1 MSKLAKKL
9 IEKEKRERTGKLIL
23 GKCGL
28 TKLPDFSELPWLQTL
43 ILSSMWFD
51 FEFEFEEANRILYGT
66 GRVSGENKIEI
77 LPTLSFPNGL
87 TKLVAGALR
96 ITDIRFLENL
106 TCLQYLDLSLNQ
118 IMDIQYLEILTSLK
132 YLYLDKNQIS
142 DIRFLKNLTNLK
154 FLHLNSNQ
162 VTDIRFLKNLTNL
175 KSLNLSNNQITDI
188 SPILPLIEKGIP
200 VSMKDHSDGI
210 CLYNNPLTNPPP
222 EIVAQG
228 NAAILEYFRQK
239 KATGAEPLL
248 EAKLILLGDGRSG
261 KTSLANRLLRQPL
274 PKEADRTE
282 GVDIIIG
289 DYQFPVASGRQFQLN
304 IWDFAGQDKYKP
316 LHQFFYSESSLYA
329 LVAVSGQNTTDFDDW
344 LQTAQLFGEGSPLV
358 VVLNEFKDGI
368 GMGSFDR
375 EEWTKRFPD
384 LIKAVVP
391 VNLFSSQ
398 SEFAALEHK
407 LQLLAQDLPHTRY
420 DFPSNWA
427 AIRRVLESRRNE
439 HFISI
444 QEYLRVCRE
453 NQLPERESALILSSL
468 LHKVGVCLHYQQSDL
483 LNQIVILNNEWATG
497 AVYRLL
503 EDKTVVEENCGFFDH
518 DDMRRIWSDD
528 EYADMRPQLLE
539 LMQQFKM
546 AYPLPNGHT
555 FVTPPLLPPAPPE
568 DWAWPDGQSLTL
580 YIEYEFLPK
589 ALLTQF
595 IVSRHADIDR
605 GRKLVWRNGV
615 VLRWPDGTLAEVT
628 KTKLQGKDAFHVRSQ
643 GPDRRGMTTVILNT
657 FRELHGEYKGIKP
670 EEKVPC
676 PCEACSTGK
685 HKQYYFKFEYL
696 KRRLE
701 HGRSIVEC
709 EESLEEVD
717 LLKLLENHFVFERIQ
732 KGQPLQLK
740 EGIKEPNKGG
750 HTIKIFLASSAE
762 LAPERKEIEIAINRM
777 NKDLHSKGI
786 FLHLSLWEDGQC
798 IGQSFRS
805 QDNYNQEVAACDVF
819 ALLFYSKLGK
829 YTKEEFNIAKGRFDG
844 DEHPRILTF
853 KKAGSLPANVSVRDI
868 TSLREFEDYLSD
880 KAHFPFMFG
889 NTDALLREVERCVDG
904 LVGDEGFLGRV

>member
-1 MSKLAKKL
+1 
-9 IEKEKRERTGKLIL
+9 
-23 GKCGL
+23 
-28 TKLPDFSELPWLQTL
+28 
-43 ILSSMWFD
+43 
-51 FEFEFEEANRILYGT
+51 
-66 GRVSGENKIEI
+66 
-77 LPTLSFPNGL
+77 
-87 TKLVAGALR
+87 
-96 ITDIRFLENL
+96 
-106 TCLQYLDLSLNQ
+106 
-118 IMDIQYLEILTSLK
+118 
-132 YLYLDKNQIS
+132 
-142 DIRFLKNLTNLK
+142 
-154 FLHLNSNQ
+154 
-162 VTDIRFLKNLTNL
+162 
-175 KSLNLSNNQITDI
+175 
-188 SPILPLIEKGIP
+188 
-200 VSMKDHSDGI
+200 
-210 CLYNNPLTNPPP
+210 
-222 EIVAQG
+222 
-228 NAAILEYFRQK
+228 
-239 KATGAEPLL
+239 
-248 EAKLILLGDGRSG
+248 
-261 KTSLANRLLRQPL
+261 
-274 PKEADRTE
+274 
-282 GVDIIIG
+282 
-289 DYQFPVASGRQFQLN
+289 
-304 IWDFAGQDKYKP
+304 
-316 LHQFFYSESSLYA
+316 
-329 LVAVSGQNTTDFDDW
+329 VAVSGQNTTDFDDW

-391 VNLFSSQ
+391 VNLLSSQ
-398 SEFAALEHK
+398 REFEALEHK

-427 AIRRVLESRRNE
+427 AIRRVLESRRDEN
-439 HFISI
+439 FISI

-453 NQLPERESALILSSL
+453 NKLPERESALILSSL
-468 LHKVGVCLHYQQSDL
+468 LHKVGICLHYQQSDL
-483 LNQIVILNNEWATG
+483 LKQIVILNNEWATG

-503 EDKTVVEENCGFFDH
+503 EDKTVVEDNCGFFDH

-555 FVTPPLLPPAPPE
+555 FVTPPLLPPAPPA
-568 DWAWPDGQSLTL
+568 DWTWPDGAGLML

-657 FRELHGEYKGIKP
+657 FRALHSEYKGIKP

-676 PCEACSTGK
+676 PCEGCVTGK

-696 KRRLE
+696 KKRLE

-740 EGIKEPNKGG
+740 EGIKEPNMGN

-762 LAPERKEIEIAINRM
+762 LAPERKEIEIAINRK
-777 NKDLHSKGI
+777 NKELNAKGI

-798 IGQSFRS
+798 IGKSFRS
-805 QDNYNQEVAACDVF
+805 QDNYNEEVEACDVF
-819 ALLFYSKLGK
+819 LLLFYSRLGK
-829 YTKEEFNIAKGRFDG
+829 FSKEEFDIAKKRFDANQ
-844 DEHPRILTF
+844 HPRILTF
-853 KKAGSLPANVSVRDI
+853 KKNVALPNGVSIRDI
-868 TSLREFEDYLSD
+868 TSLREFEEYLT
-880 KAHFPFMFG
+880 KTKTEEHYPYEFG
-889 NTDALLREVERCVDG
+889 NTDALLREVERCIDG
-904 LVGDEGFLGRV
+904 LVGDEGFLGKLSR

>member
-1 MSKLAKKL
+1 M
-9 IEKEKRERTGKLIL
+9 
-23 GKCGL
+23 
-28 TKLPDFSELPWLQTL
+28 DF
-43 ILSSMWFD
+43 
-51 FEFEFEEANRILYGT
+51 RY
-66 GRVSGENKIEI
+66 
-77 LPTLSFPNGL
+77 
-87 TKLVAGALR
+87 
-96 ITDIRFLENL
+96 
-106 TCLQYLDLSLNQ
+106 
-118 IMDIQYLEILTSLK
+118 
-132 YLYLDKNQIS
+132 
-142 DIRFLKNLTNLK
+142 
-154 FLHLNSNQ
+154 
-162 VTDIRFLKNLTNL
+162 
-175 KSLNLSNNQITDI
+175 
-188 SPILPLIEKGIP
+188 KGIE
-200 VSMKDHSDGI
+200 
-210 CLYNNPLTNPPP
+210 LYQNPITTPPP
-222 EIVAQG
+222 EIVEQG

-239 KATGAEPLL
+239 EATGAEPLL

-261 KTSLANRLLRQPL
+261 KTSLACRLLRQPL

-368 GMGSFDR
+368 GMGSFDK

-391 VNLFSSQ
+391 VNLLSSQ
-398 SEFAALEHK
+398 GEFEALEHK

-427 AIRRVLESRRNE
+427 AIRRVLESRRDEN
-439 HFISI
+439 FITI
-444 QEYLRVCRE
+444 QQYLQICRE
-453 NQLPERESALILSSL
+453 NKLPERESALILSSL
-468 LHKVGVCLHYQQSDL
+468 LHKVGVCLHYQHSDL
-483 LNQIVILNNEWATG
+483 LNQIVILKNEWATG

-503 EDKTVVEENCGFFDH
+503 EDKTVVEDNCGFFDH

-528 EYADMRPQLLE
+528 AYADMRPQLLE

-568 DWAWPDGQSLTL
+568 DWTWPDGTQSQGQSLTL

-643 GPDRRGMTTVILNT
+643 GPDRRGMTTVILKT

-676 PCEACSTGK
+676 PCEGCSTGK

-717 LLKLLENHFVFERIQ
+717 LLKLLENNFVFERIQ
-732 KGQPLQLK
+732 KGQPLQLM
-740 EGIKEPNKGG
+740 EAIKEPNKGNY
-750 HTIKIFLASSAE
+750 TIKIFLASSAE
-762 LAPERKEIEIAINRM
+762 LAPEREKIEIAINRK
-777 NKDLHSKGI
+777 NKELHGRGI

-798 IGQSFRS
+798 IGKSFRS
-805 QDNYNQEVAACDVF
+805 QDNYNEEVAACDVF
-819 ALLFYSKLGK
+819 ALLFYSRLGK
-829 YTKEEFNIAKGRFDG
+829 YTKEEFEIAKGRFDG
-844 DEHPRILTF
+844 GEHPRILTF
-853 KKAGSLPANVSVRDI
+853 KKAGNLPANISVRDI
-868 TSLREFEDYLSD
+868 TSLRKLEKSLS
-880 KAHFPFMFG
+880 KVAHFPYTFG
-889 NTDALLREVERCVDG
+889 NTDALLRSVEACIDG
-904 LVGDEGFLGRV
+904 LVADEGFLGKV